1 MHYLFMSL
9 EPYLGVLIKHSSN
22 IHTLDQS
29 WNSANFLLLE
39 PWSGVSHLGSS
50 YGCSIRNGGLIT
62 FFSARTMV
70 VLFLLFPFLHIEK
83 LHAPAFKL
91 TCMSTSWQHLNSQK
105 TSNSMPLWRHP
116 CFMYR
121 YSFLR
126 IVAICPNFGT
136 DWSPVLVERQCNY
149 PDQNSGVP
157 CLIGTWQNHK
167 VPHVNNVVPS
177 SYQWKS
183 YRQR

>member
-50 YGCSIRNGGLIT
+50 YGCSIRNGGLIP
-62 FFSARTMV
+62 FFSAFTMV
-70 VLFLLFPFLHIEK
+70 VLFLLFPFLHIKEV
-83 LHAPAFKL
+83 HAPAFKI
-91 TCMSTSWQHLNSQK
+91 MATSWQHLSQK
-105 TSNSMPLWRHP
+105 ISYSMLLWRHP
-116 CFMYR
+116 YSMYR

-126 IVAICPNFGT
+126 IVAIRPNFGT
-136 DWSPVLVERQCNY
+136 DRSPVLVERQCNY
-149 PDQNSGVP
+149 LAWGPMFHWD
-157 CLIGTWQNHK
+157 IAEAW
-167 VPHVNNVVPS
+167 S
-177 SYQWKS
+177 STCE
-183 YRQR
+183 